1 MAKDAHDLC
10 HGRSYIFENLFWNL
24 YSKFAYIF
32 NSDFVSKDER
42 AYYEA
47 ICGRK
52 DPDHGANT
60 LNFLSGVLYR
70 CYNKLDAHGY
80 TEKALVKLRERLTLP

>member
-1 MAKDAHDLC
+1 MTYVMGVL
-10 HGRSYIFENLFWNL
+10 IFLKICFEICILNLH
-24 YSKFAYIF
+24 IF
-32 NSDFVSKDER
+32 NSDFASKDER

-60 LNFLSGVLYR
+60 LNFLMKPNNR
-70 CYNKLDAHGY
+70 
-80 TEKALVKLRERLTLP
+80 R

>member
-1 MAKDAHDLC
+1 MTYVMGIL
-10 HGRSYIFENLFWNL
+10 IFLKICFEICILNLH
-24 YSKFAYIF
+24 IF

>member
-1 MAKDAHDLC
+1 MTYVMGVL
-10 HGRSYIFENLFWNL
+10 IFLKICFEICILNLH
-24 YSKFAYIF
+24 IF

-80 TEKALVKLRERLTLP
+80 TEKDLVKLRERLTLP